1 MFDLKQKNLEVLNV
15 RDQLIKEN
23 KNFGIKELLKMPP
36 YYDWVKCKV
45 TDSDFFHMFLC
56 GNDDGVAMRFF
67 WNSAYEHC
75 TLYLWNIIAKR
86 VKKDFLILDIGAH
99 TGSYSLAAKTA
110 NKETTVVSIE
120 PHIFNVARLIVN
132 LKGNGL
138 KTNNVVSGA
147 ISDVNGS
154 KRFSIST
161 KIDYLGSGGSLGE
174 KNGALSTNVNCYS
187 LDSLIP
193 SNNHDKIG
201 LIKIDTEGHEVE
213 CLLGAHSILNQ
224 SSPII
229 FFECNTQK
237 IISDL
242 EKIFKSLDYVFFA
255 LDDLNFSCDYV
266 EKLNVFYKNS
276 EIDQHK
282 VNRVAIKKNQL
293 NWFKNILDNS
303 PINSHYE

>member
-1 MFDLKQKNLEVLNV
+1 M
-15 RDQLIKEN
+15 
-23 KNFGIKELLKMPP
+23 
-36 YYDWVKCKV
+36 
-45 TDSDFFHMFLC
+45 
-56 GNDDGVAMRFF
+56 
-67 WNSAYEHC
+67 
-75 TLYLWNIIAKR
+75 
-86 VKKDFLILDIGAH
+86 DIGAH

-110 NKETTVVSIE
+110 NKETTVISIE

-213 CLLGAHSILNQ
+213 CLPN
-224 SSPII
+224 
-229 FFECNTQK
+229 
-237 IISDL
+237 
-242 EKIFKSLDYVFFA
+242 
-255 LDDLNFSCDYV
+255 
-266 EKLNVFYKNS
+266 
-276 EIDQHK
+276 
-282 VNRVAIKKNQL
+282 AIA
-293 NWFKNILDNS
+293 
-303 PINSHYE
+303 Y